1 MSENL
6 NSIVEFQNNKQ
17 DLEEAMNGLNINSSH
32 NIGSGI
38 STLGSKK
45 PPLNNK
51 IYENQISS

>member
-6 NSIVEFQNNKQ
+6 NSLVEIKNNKQ

-51 IYENQISS
+51 IFEN